1 MWQRQEAHSR
11 VGLSRTEFR
20 LSGTRGHQRTGV
32 NGQQE
37 RAAEEAASRVD
48 YQSGSP

>member
-20 LSGTRGHQRTGV
+20 PSGTRGHRRTGV

>member
-20 LSGTRGHQRTGV
+20 ISGTLGHRRTGV
-32 NGQQE
+32 NDQRE
-37 RAAEEAASRVD
+37 RAASRVD